1 MPAQG
6 PLRDGNG
13 PHLDQL
19 DGDRPGFD
27 LIETMR
33 WEPATGFLRFER
45 HLARLYASA
54 AELGFACDP
63 QRVGEALADTVGRSG
78 TPLRTRLVLSRDGA
92 VTASTQPYE
101 PLPADKVWRLKLA
114 RTRLDSDDP
123 LLRHKTSRR
132 HAYTH
137 ARSEYLATRADE
149 VLLAN
154 QRGELCEGT
163 FTTLFADFGGP
174 ALATPRLDCG
184 LLAGVLR
191 AEMLDLGKAGEAV
204 FSFEDLKSAR
214 AVFVGNSL
222 RGLIAATLAD

>member
-1 MPAQG
+1 MPVEG

-13 PHLDQL
+13 PDRDQ
-19 DGDRPGFD
+19 PGFD

-33 WEPATGFLRFER
+33 WEPGAGFVRFER

-54 AELGFACDP
+54 ADLGFACDP
-63 QRVGEALADTVGRSG
+63 QQIGEALKDAVGQSG
-78 TPLRTRLVLSRDGA
+78 IPLRTRLVLSRGGD
-92 VTASTQPYE
+92 VTASAQPYE
-101 PLPADKVWRLKLA
+101 PLPEGRIWKLRLA
-114 RTRLDSDDP
+114 RTRLDSSDP

-132 HAYTH
+132 QVYTH
-137 ARSEYLATRADE
+137 ARSEYLVTQADE

-154 QRGELCEGT
+154 ERGELCEGT
-163 FTTLFADFGGP
+163 VTTLFADFGGP

-191 AEMLDLGKAGEAV
+191 SEMLDQGKAEEAI
-204 FSFEDLKSAR
+204 FSFDDLRSAK

-222 RGLIAATLAD
+222 RGLIPARLA